1 MSNQSAAQSR
11 EVITTMKSLS
21 ASPSIASSW
30 QGTHSLAV
38 NFTTASLY
46 ALTYH
51 IRLRSDVVDGDI
63 RYLQSKSN
71 VASMVLVALSDD
83 LSFADELNGPF
94 KGHRL
99 GPITVWFKLSI
110 ILIAVS
116 LLMTVLLTASLLR
129 MDYHGFQIK
138 KAKLSPPRLHLN
150 LNVLSL
156 HLRS

>member
-1 MSNQSAAQSR
+1 
-11 EVITTMKSLS
+11 MKSLS

-116 LLMTVLLTASLLR
+116 LLMTVLLVVIGRQNLST
-129 MDYHGFQIK
+129 HE
-138 KAKLSPPRLHLN
+138 KLKTERCT
-150 LNVLSL
+150 
-156 HLRS
+156 RRTCTRK